1 WRNEIADSFTKT
13 GVRLRFFVVMSG
25 GCLLGMFRQVYFEF
39 TQNLKQARPLILSAG
54 AYLGLAG
61 KPGTRSVAMES

>member
-1 WRNEIADSFTKT
+1 RQLHKNRSPAP
-13 GVRLRFFVVMSG
+13 VFVVMSG

>member
-1 WRNEIADSFTKT
+1 
-13 GVRLRFFVVMSG
+13 
-25 GCLLGMFRQVYFEF
+25 MFRQVYFEF